1 MKAPFV
7 LRLYVLLLRSG
18 IKKTAVVFSAGAPI
32 RSCSSKLVYSIQYHW
47 VWGGLGEFGG
57 LGGGLGEFGGF
68 GVVWGLK
75 WGRGV
80 HGFMLTPFALS
91 TGGRKPKSI
100 SIESSCT
107 NTSVVYFNY

>member
-47 VWGGLGEFGG
+47 VW
-57 LGGGLGEFGGF
+57 GGLGEFGGF